1 MQGHLKGFV
10 LTPVLFYLQP
20 SGKIASLS
28 GKRIIYFHELKKW
41 DIESVRSR
49 TLYLKAWKSSD
60 VYYNPI
66 RVYVRHFNPESER
79 DRPPSNHD
87 KTLQELHLVDRV
99 QLMAGFTKSLNWHF
113 TLDSGWQQFS
123 LNHNKGV
130 VFTILFL
137 SSPAGIFIF
146 KNNPSYWNAQD
157 SDYFYSSFYIN
168 YFLFFHVTIL
178 FQ

>member
-87 KTLQELHLVDRV
+87 KTLQGLHLVDRV

-123 LNHNKGV
+123 LIIIKDLSSQYCSCQV
-130 VFTILFL
+130 LQVYLFKKTILL
-137 SSPAGIFIF
+137 IEMNKTQSISIL
-146 KNNPSYWNAQD
+146 PS
-157 SDYFYSSFYIN
+157 
-168 YFLFFHVTIL
+168 T
-178 FQ
+178 